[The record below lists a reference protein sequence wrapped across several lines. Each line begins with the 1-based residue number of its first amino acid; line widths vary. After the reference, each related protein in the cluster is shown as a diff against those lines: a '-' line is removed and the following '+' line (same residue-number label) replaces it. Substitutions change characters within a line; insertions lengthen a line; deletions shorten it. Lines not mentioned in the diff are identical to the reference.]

1 MNEAPFNAQVCEKLS
16 LGEMMKEKTEQLVP
30 RMRTEDVVVQELS
43 DEVLVYDRR
52 RHQAYCLNRTA
63 ATIWKICDG
72 KTTPA
77 KMAELMTKKFDT
89 PVADDVIW
97 FGLGQLQKAS
107 LLDEESLKLSSSPFA
122 AMSRREAIRRL
133 GLAAA
138 VLLPVVTSI
147 IAPKAAL
154 AASCTPNG
162 GACNGN
168 GNCCSHNC
176 TGNIC
181 V

>member
-1 MNEAPFNAQVCEKLS
+1 
-16 LGEMMKEKTEQLVP
+16 MMKEKTEQLVP
-30 RMRTEDVVVQELS
+30 RMRTKEVVVQELG
-43 DEVLVYDRR
+43 DEVLVYDRLCHR
-52 RHQAYCLNRTA
+52 AYCLNRTA
-63 ATIWKICDG
+63 ATIWKLCDG
-72 KTTPA
+72 KTTLA

-97 FGLGQLQKAS
+97 FGLGQLQKAR
-107 LLDEESLKLSSSPFA
+107 LVDEQSVAPSSSPFA
-122 AMSRREAIRRL
+122 AMSRREAMRRV

-147 IAPKAAL
+147 IAPKAAQ

-162 GACNGN
+162 EACHGN

-176 TGNIC
+176 VGDIC